1 MIADCSQ
8 EMFSNLII
16 TIIMNTRNK
25 KEDILQKLQ
34 SATDEQLIEE
44 VYELLYP
51 DEAIKNISISDL
63 PEELQNKINRALDD
77 YKNGRYITH
86 EQMKQKIEQ
95 WLTN

>member
-1 MIADCSQ
+1 
-8 EMFSNLII
+8 
-16 TIIMNTRNK
+16 MNTKDK

-34 SATDEQLIEE
+34 TTMDEQLIEE

-51 DEAIKNISISDL
+51 NKAIKNISIGDL
-63 PEELQNKINRALDD
+63 PEELQSKLNRALDD

-86 EQMKQKIEQ
+86 EQMKQKVEQ